1 METLYL
7 FTDGGSRGNPGPAA
21 IGIVLKDTQG
31 KILEEKQATI
41 GVATNNQAEYAALLA
56 GLKIAQKYQP
66 QALICLLDSSL
77 VVNQLNGRFKIKN
90 QELAKRVF
98 EIQKEIQRFRRVEFQ
113 HIPREK
119 NARADQLLNQALG

>member
-21 IGIVLKDTQG
+21 IGIVLKDNQG

-41 GVATNNQAEYAALLA
+41 GVATNNQAEYAALLM

-66 QALICLLDSSL
+66 RTLICLLDSSL

-98 EIQKEIQRFRRVEFQ
+98 EIQKEIQRFRYVEFQ

-119 NARADQLLNQALG
+119 NARADKLLNQALG